1 MCAVRSI
8 PLPEAATLEVREPRL
23 LVELPLWRQ
32 VFLGNLRD
40 LLHPPKLAPM
50 RLTSGPAPF
59 WPDVFV
65 PPHMP
70 WRRFTAA
77 VVYHVI
83 ARASLGFFAHW
94 LMPRPQVLPPAS
106 FDRNQVITYQPTE
119 YLPPINTLRAE
130 AGKSPK
136 ADPAPAPQSII
147 SIPAEADNRQQTI
160 VAPDVNVR
168 LKRDL
173 ALPNVVAWRGKA
185 AMPIAPA
192 PLIPGAS
199 LSRVP
204 PDMENSVVAPPPDA
218 QRLARRRDL
227 PQMQT
232 SIVAPPPDVRAAN
245 QTFSSLL
252 TPQAAVIAPPPN
264 VQNLSARPGD
274 INIGHSAVIAPAPQ
288 LSLSAQRS
296 SRGAPRVGTE
306 VGAPQVIP
314 PPPSLRALRAG
325 GSGAGRSMVALSMHP
340 AVGAPADPPAGNRR
354 GSFAAGPDGKA
365 GASGAPG
372 LASGSVGA
380 GAGNRGKGPG
390 DGSKAGKN
398 DLPAGLYVGDASK
411 SAGSIAGDPA
421 TQSGRD
427 TVNPNLLASA
437 RPPRITAQSPH
448 ALQAGAESRLSSPER
463 QVFAERRF
471 YSLTLN
477 MPNLNSGGG
486 SWVIRFAELQK
497 AELQKDANAKPAA
510 DLSAPAATRK
520 VDPAYPMQLMREN
533 VAGTVILYAVIHA
546 DGSVGDVRV
555 LRSVDDRIDRF
566 AAQAVAQWK
575 FEPATKNGAPV
586 DVEATFQIPFHPA
599 RGF

>member
-8 PLPEAATLEVREPRL
+8 PLPEAATPVFREPRL
-23 LVELPLWRQ
+23 LLELPSWPKI
-32 VFLGNLRD
+32 FFGNLRD
-40 LLHPPKLAPM
+40 LLHPPKLAPL
-50 RLTSGPAPF
+50 RLISAPAPF

-65 PPHMP
+65 QRHVP
-70 WRRFTAA
+70 WRSFTESVGYHVVALAA
-77 VVYHVI
+77 VG
-83 ARASLGFFAHW
+83 LFAHW
-94 LMPRPQVLPPAS
+94 LVTQPQVLPSAS

-136 ADPAPAPQSII
+136 ADPAPAAQPII
-147 SIPAEADNRQQTI
+147 SVPAEADNRQQTI

-168 LKRDL
+168 LKRDM
-173 ALPNVVAWRGKA
+173 ALPNVVAWREKPT
-185 AMPIAPA
+185 MPIAPA
-192 PLIPGAS
+192 PLIPAAS
-199 LSRVP
+199 LSRIT

-232 SIVAPPPDVRAAN
+232 SIVAPPPDVRAES
-245 QTFSSLL
+245 QKFSSLL

-264 VQNLSARPGD
+264 VQNLSARAGD
-274 INIGHSAVIAPAPQ
+274 INIGHTAVIAPAPQ
-288 LSLSAQRS
+288 LSLGAQRAG
-296 SRGAPRVGTE
+296 RGPVRVGTE

-314 PPPSLRALRAG
+314 PPPSLRASRAG
-325 GSGAGRSMVALSMHP
+325 GSAAGRSMVALSMHP
-340 AVGAPADPPAGNRR
+340 AVGAPVDPPAGNRR
-354 GSFAAGPDGKA
+354 GSFAAGPDGRA
-365 GASGAPG
+365 GASGVPG
-372 LASGSVGA
+372 SASGNA
-380 GAGNRGKGPG
+380 GTGVGNRGKGTG
-390 DGSKAGKN
+390 NGSSGSKN
-398 DLPAGLYVGDASK
+398 DLPAGLYVGSTSK
-411 SAGSIAGDPA
+411 PAGSVAGDPSA
-421 TQSGRD
+421 QGRD

-448 ALQAGAESRLSSPER
+448 ALQAGDESRLSAAER
-463 QVFAERRF
+463 QVFAGRKF
-471 YSLTLN
+471 YSLSLN
-477 MPNLNSGGG
+477 MPNLNSAGG
-486 SWVIRFAELQK
+486 SWVIRFAEMQK
-497 AELQKDANAKPAA
+497 GALPRDAGAKSAA
-510 DLSAPAATRK
+510 DLSAPAALRK

>member
-8 PLPEAATLEVREPRL
+8 PLPEAATPAVREPRL
-23 LVELPLWRQ
+23 LVELPSRRK
-32 VFLGNLRD
+32 VFFGNLRD
-40 LLHPPKLAPM
+40 LLHPPKLAPL
-50 RLTSGPAPF
+50 RLTSAPAPF

-65 PPHMP
+65 QRHVP
-70 WRRFTAA
+70 WRRFTES
-77 VVYHVI
+77 VGYHV
-83 ARASLGFFAHW
+83 AALAVLGFFAHW
-94 LMPRPQVLPPAS
+94 LVTKPQVLPSAN
-106 FDRNQVITYQPTE
+106 FDHNQVITYQPTE

-136 ADPAPAPQSII
+136 ADPAPAPQPII

-168 LKRDL
+168 LKRDM
-173 ALPNVVAWRGKA
+173 ALPNMVAWREKTT
-185 AMPIAPA
+185 MPIAPA
-192 PLIPGAS
+192 PVIPAAS
-199 LSRVP
+199 VSRIT
-204 PDMENSVVAPPPDA
+204 PDMENFVVAPPPDA
-218 QRLARRRDL
+218 QRPARRRDL

-232 SIVAPPPDVRAAN
+232 SVVAPPPDVRAAS

-264 VQNLSARPGD
+264 VQNLPARAGD
-274 INIGHSAVIAPAPQ
+274 INIGHTSVIAPAPQ
-288 LSLSAQRS
+288 LSLAARRS
-296 SRGAPRVGTE
+296 GRGVAHVGTE

-314 PPPSLRALRAG
+314 PPPSLRASRSG

-340 AVGAPADPPAGNRR
+340 AVGAPAEPSAGNRR

-365 GASGAPG
+365 GASGTPG
-372 LASGSVGA
+372 SASGTTGTGV
-380 GAGNRGKGPG
+380 GNRGKGTG
-390 DGSKAGKN
+390 NGSRGSKNG
-398 DLPAGLYVGDASK
+398 LPAGIYVGDASK
-411 SAGSIAGDPA
+411 PAGLVAGDPSA
-421 TQSGRD
+421 QNGRE

-437 RPPRITAQSPH
+437 RPPRMTAQSPH
-448 ALQAGAESRLSSPER
+448 ALQVGDESRLSGAER
-463 QVFAERRF
+463 QVFAGRKF

-477 MPNLNSGGG
+477 MPNLNSAGG
-486 SWVIRFAELQK
+486 SWVIRFAEMQK
-497 AELQKDANAKPAA
+497 ADLQRDANAKPAP
-510 DLSAPAATRK
+510 DLSAPAALRK

-555 LRSVDDRIDRF
+555 LRSVDERIDEF

-575 FEPATKNGAPV
+575 FEPATKNGSPV